1 MREPVSGR
9 YRCYPYTWKMSD
21 HSAAC
26 MSAMARAVGFHGEN
40 VAEPSEVV
48 PAVKRAFADNAK
60 GRPAFVQ
67 FICPHHPVHG
77 GWVRSA

>member
-1 MREPVSGR
+1 
-9 YRCYPYTWKMSD
+9 
-21 HSAAC
+21 

-48 PAVKRAFADNAK
+48 PAVKRAFAENAK